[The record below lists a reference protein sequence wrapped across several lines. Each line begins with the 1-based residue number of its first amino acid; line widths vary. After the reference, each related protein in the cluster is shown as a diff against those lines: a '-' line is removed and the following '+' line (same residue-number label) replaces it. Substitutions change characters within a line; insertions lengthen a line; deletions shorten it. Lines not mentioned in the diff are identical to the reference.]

1 MKFCIS
7 LFLILCVLFCNN
19 DIKCTTV
26 VESTQEGSQ
35 KPQNSSP
42 SAPESGSQ
50 GDSSSASSNSSIE
63 KQPQE
68 PNQESA
74 IAGNVVSQGTPANT
88 SSQTSDNPDP
98 TPANPSDQTSK
109 NPSGQTSNDSSNSP
123 QATSAPSNPPKSVDV
138 KSAFLKHYKGVK
150 VTGSCNANFQLFL
163 VPHIFINVETKENNI
178 QLDAKFMKLTERIH
192 FEKDTSKL
200 KNKCE
205 SGKKQTFKFVLYL
218 KEDILTLKWKVD
230 EEKPVT
236 PPKPE
241 ENTVDIRLYKL
252 PKLDQPI
259 TSIQVHTLAIE
270 GNSYLMESKDYSL
283 GNNIPEKCDA
293 IASDCFLSGNIN
305 IEKCLKCTLKVK
317 KAEASDECYK
327 YVSKDEPKETKPAQP
342 ASEVNQVKAASEDYS
357 DDKEYELSQSINNIL
372 NKMYKKQSS
381 DEKNNKKELI
391 KLEDADDSLQEELNK
406 YCNSLKEVD
415 VNGVLSNNE
424 VGNEKDVFNNLTIL
438 LKEHMEE
445 NEHDVFEKLKNS
457 ALCLKNINDWLKN
470 KTGLIIPPVK
480 NNLKGTNEKKES
492 NNNTEVNE
500 DMFKENEYGIVDLT
514 KFPID
519 TNYLSYKHIDYSY
532 CNNDYCNW
540 SKDKNSCI
548 SHIGV
553 EDQKNCALSWAF
565 ASKYHLETIKCMKGY
580 EHTPI
585 SSLYIANCSKNENED
600 VCTEGSNPL
609 KVLQMI
615 EEKGFLPTEVDYS
628 YEQSKVGETCPE
640 VQNEWVNLWGN
651 AKLLEQ
657 NNDEQNSLSTK
668 GYTSYES
675 ETFKKDMHSFVKLI
689 KDEIMNK
696 GSVIAYVK
704 ADKLMGYGFNGKKVQ
719 NLCGDKTPDHA
730 VNIIGYG
737 NYINDEGHKKSYW
750 IVRNSWGK
758 YWGDKGQFK
767 VDMYGPSDCEDN
779 FIHSVV
785 VFNVDL
791 PVNEESVKKEPKIYN
806 YYLKASP
813 DFYHNLYFKNFDSQ
827 KDKVDEAENKNSYVY
842 GQDEPAAT
850 VSESSQGSPS
860 PVLAGSSPLS
870 KEPSTEPEA
879 PSPAGVKT
887 PGTAA
892 PESSSGAEAEGKAA
906 QGTVASEAEGKAAQ
920 GKSAP
925 AAVSPQD
932 NTKTDRS
939 KEKVDIFHVLKHIK
953 DGKIKMGLVKYDHSD
968 ALGDDHACSR
978 SYSSDPEKQEGCVKF
993 CNENW
998 GKCKD
1003 TPSPGFCLSELEK
1016 TDDCFFCYI

>member
-7 LFLILCVLFCNN
+7 LFLILCVLFCKN

-35 KPQNSSP
+35 KLQNP
-42 SAPESGSQ
+42 PPTTPESGSQ
-50 GDSSSASSNSSIE
+50 VDSSSASPNSSIE
-63 KQPQE
+63 KQTQPS
-68 PNQESA
+68 QESA
-74 IAGNVVSQGTPANT
+74 TGGNVVNQETPANP
-88 SSQTSDNPDP
+88 SGQTSDNPSDP
-98 TPANPSDQTSK
+98 TPANPSDK
-109 NPSGQTSNDSSNSP
+109 TSNDSSNSP

-230 EEKPVT
+230 EEKPAT
-236 PPKPE
+236 SLKPE

-470 KTGLIIPPVK
+470 KTGLILPPVK

-500 DMFKENEYGIVDLT
+500 DMFKENEHGIVDLT

-640 VQNEWVNLWGN
+640 VQNGWVNLWGN

-657 NNDEQNSLSTK
+657 NNDEQNNDEQNSLGTK

-827 KDKVDEAENKNSYVY
+827 KGKVDEAENKNSYVY
-842 GQDEPAAT
+842 GQ
-850 VSESSQGSPS
+850 
-860 PVLAGSSPLS
+860 
-870 KEPSTEPEA
+870 
-879 PSPAGVKT
+879 
-887 PGTAA
+887 
-892 PESSSGAEAEGKAA
+892 
-906 QGTVASEAEGKAAQ
+906 
-920 GKSAP
+920 
-925 AAVSPQD
+925 
-932 NTKTDRS
+932 
-939 KEKVDIFHVLKHIK
+939 
-953 DGKIKMGLVKYDHSD
+953 
-968 ALGDDHACSR
+968 
-978 SYSSDPEKQEGCVKF
+978 
-993 CNENW
+993 
-998 GKCKD
+998 
-1003 TPSPGFCLSELEK
+1003 
-1016 TDDCFFCYI
+1016 